1 MVTELKRRRISRVL
15 ARVACGFSTFIL
27 AVVVSTHFNPLGPNV
42 RPGDL
47 DNQLFPIVVA
57 NVEIPLGTEIMA
69 KQLTVAKFPRSLA
82 IAGAFQSIDDRLV
95 GRVAVARIRP
105 REAITETQLAPIGS
119 RSGMDQVIPEGYRG
133 ITVKVD
139 EIVGLSSD
147 FIIPGAIVDVAVIE
161 AIDSDQRERILKV
174 VLQNIKVLGS
184 RQTIDRSSNEE
195 ETKRVTTVTLLV
207 TPEQAET
214 LSLAATEGKLQL
226 RVTQFDKPRH
236 RVELGSKSLAVI

>member
-27 AVVVSTHFNPLGPNV
+27 AVVVSTHFNPLDPNV

-139 EIVGLSSD
+139 EIVGFSD
-147 FIIPGAIVDVAVIE
+147 FISPGAIVDVAVIE

-174 VLQNIKVLGS
+174 VLQNIKVLAS
-184 RQTIDRSSNEE
+184 RQTIDRPSNEE

-207 TPEQAET
+207 TPERAET